1 MWQYTVTRGT
11 VTLSDA
17 AATRLDP
24 AATEELFGAHRLAR
38 EASAGLQTSLFDA
51 RRREAIP
58 LDARLEPRRG
68 GDQYVA
74 RPPLMS

>member
-1 MWQYTVTRGT
+1 M
-11 VTLSDA
+11 TLSDA

-24 AATEELFGAHRLAR
+24 AATEELFAVHAAWPR
-38 EASAGLQTSLFDA
+38 EASAGLQTTLCDA
-51 RRREAIP
+51 RHREAIP